1 MLPLAHL
8 VCVSGRVLFVL
19 LLRLVSMW
27 FCFVSPTA
35 PHAWMMRSLLCSLFS
50 ARYQSVFSMGC
61 MRRSCCSVMTSPRK
75 MCCSCCARPLRSR
88 RGTWWRLCCQVRQ
101 VTWLQR
107 IFHFEI
113 SSREN
118 KEDYHLHLKLETLF
132 LPAVISQLHKLK
144 HTLTNRSFI
153 KCCSRGCSCLDIIN
167 TNPVCNCLLTLGIS

>member
-8 VCVSGRVLFVL
+8 VCVVSW
-19 LLRLVSMW
+19 RLVSMW
-27 FCFVSPTA
+27 FCFVSPN
-35 PHAWMMRSLLCSLFS
+35 AWMMRSLLCSLFS

-61 MRRSCCSVMTSPRK
+61 MRRSCYSVMTSPRK

-88 RGTWWRLCCQVRQ
+88 RETWWRLCCQVRQ

-113 SSREN
+113 SSWEN
-118 KEDYHLHLKLETLF
+118 NKGYHLHLKLEILF
-132 LPAVISQLHKLK
+132 LPTVITQLQRLK
-144 HTLTNRSFI
+144 HTLTNCSFI

-167 TNPVCNCLLTLGIS
+167 TNPVCNCLFT